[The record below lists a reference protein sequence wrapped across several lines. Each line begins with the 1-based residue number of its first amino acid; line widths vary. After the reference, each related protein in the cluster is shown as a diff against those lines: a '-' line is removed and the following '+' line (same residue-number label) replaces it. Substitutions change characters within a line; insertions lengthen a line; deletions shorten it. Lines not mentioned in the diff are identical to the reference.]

1 MLYLLP
7 TARARFRF
15 KHIHKAFVSDD
26 YYYYKISLSGE
37 AYCVFKDITNR
48 CSLREENKLTQ
59 YVYY

>member
-15 KHIHKAFVSDD
+15 KHIHKTFVSDD
-26 YYYYKISLSGE
+26 EYYKRSLSGE
-37 AYCVFKDITNR
+37 AYCVLKDITNR
-48 CSLREENKLTQ
+48 CSLREEDKLTQ